1 MRGTSTT
8 LAHLKEAHGKVRE
21 LECENSTHTS
31 ETCNPETSEIETY
44 YANQDTGK
52 CDHCTFET
60 SNKSILEQH
69 INSEHENDKQIS
81 CKQCKYTATS
91 LFQLKSHIDKVHFKK
106 TKQVLKKALDDK
118 NDQQSYEK
126 VSELIKQGHFLRI
139 CHEEKQDATWKSFIL
154 DMKKN
159 TAKFLVNACL
169 DTLPT
174 NSNLNQ
180 WGKRNN
186 DKCQLC
192 GNRET
197 TFHVLNGCKVALEQK
212 RYNFRHDSI
221 IKYIS
226 KCIDPK
232 FQLYCD
238 INGKKTTAGG
248 TIPPSVIVTNLKP
261 DIVILDGGSINIFE
275 LTCPFTTRIHKAHN
289 LKDDKYAHLETDITS
304 YVPSLN
310 IFEVCSR
317 GLITNENKAR
327 LKSLHRFCRKSI
339 KFTEF
344 LKNISKLSITASYYT
359 FLARKEPIWND
370 MDLITLPT

>member
-1 MRGTSTT
+1 M
-8 LAHLKEAHGKVRE
+8 
-21 LECENSTHTS
+21 
-31 ETCNPETSEIETY
+31 
-44 YANQDTGK
+44 
-52 CDHCTFET
+52 
-60 SNKSILEQH
+60 
-69 INSEHENDKQIS
+69 
-81 CKQCKYTATS
+81 
-91 LFQLKSHIDKVHFKK
+91 
-106 TKQVLKKALDDK
+106 KKALDDK

-238 INGKKTTAGG
+238 INGKTTTAGG

-344 LKNISKLSITASYYT
+344 LK
-359 FLARKEPIWND
+359 
-370 MDLITLPT
+370 TLVNSQ